1 MAYVLAEDA
10 PPSSEEAARAVE
22 LLNSGEITLDDFEWL
37 MGKPEPLPVDVKKM
51 SPRERRRFFAI
62 QGAQMKRAGA
72 GPTRRR
78 RRAKGSATM
87 FGGG

>member
-10 PPSSEEAARAVE
+10 PPSTTEAARAVE

-37 MGKPEPLPVDVKKM
+37 MGAPEPLPMDVKQM

-62 QGAQMKRAGA
+62 QGAQRKRAGA

-78 RRAKGSATM
+78 RRANGGATI
-87 FGGG
+87 FDGG